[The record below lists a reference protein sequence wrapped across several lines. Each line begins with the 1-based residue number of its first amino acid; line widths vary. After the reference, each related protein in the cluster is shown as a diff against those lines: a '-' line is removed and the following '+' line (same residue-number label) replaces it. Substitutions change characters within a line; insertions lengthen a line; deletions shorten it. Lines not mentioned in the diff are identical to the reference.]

1 LALLVEGF
9 YFGFVQV
16 VFLADCPRQ
25 TAEESLEITDA
36 RCGVFI
42 ITHQS
47 VGGTKCNGVNIS
59 SLGFRT

>member
-42 ITHQS
+42 YLLLL
-47 VGGTKCNGVNIS
+47 TKALAVPNAME
-59 SLGFRT
+59 